1 METTWWRKFPA
12 PVLLIVG
19 PVDAHILLFR
29 FQTIQ
34 KIR

>member
-1 METTWWRKFPA
+1 MEKTRWWKFPA
-12 PVLLIVG
+12 PVLPIVG

-34 KIR
+34 KLR